1 MDELI
6 DLVVEK
12 TGLPKD
18 TAKVAVE
25 TVVNFLKDKLPEP
38 IAGQIENLLEGGEF
52 NLEDLGDLGDLGDLA
67 KGLGGLFG
75 K

>member
-6 DLVVEK
+6 ELVVEK
-12 TGLPKD
+12 TGIPAS
-18 TAKVAVE
+18 TARVAVE
-25 TVVNFLKDKLPEP
+25 TVVKFLKDKLPEP
-38 IAGQIENLLEGGEF
+38 LAGQVEGLLEGGDF
-52 NLEDLGDLGDLGDLA
+52 NLESLGDLGELGDLA

>member
-12 TGLPKD
+12 TGIPKD

-25 TVVNFLKDKLPEP
+25 TVVNFLQDKLPEP
-38 IAGQIENLLEGGEF
+38 IGSQVESLLEGGEL
-52 NLEDLGDLGDLGDLA
+52 NLDDLGNLGDLA

>member
-6 DLVVEK
+6 ELVVKK
-12 TGLPKD
+12 TGIPAS

-38 IAGQIENLLEGGEF
+38 LAGQVEGLLEGGDF
-52 NLEDLGDLGDLGDLA
+52 NLDSLGDLGELGDLA